1 MQHLN
6 LLGISSTQ
14 AFSLTLSLLTGFLV
28 SSPDNSWR
36 AGALYTL
43 HPAAIVSAVLASDSS
58 WIDGMGDLCLAAAVL
73 GARAGAPLGTFAT
86 WLAFAMISPV
96 QAVCIAVPLFAA
108 TAIMT
113 SSRPL
118 LLRNFFPPIDAFLVA
133 LAALTLS
140 TVVGVSGS
148 AFFSAPNFTHY
159 ISSRCAPA
167 AVTPGFLGPD
177 HGLYWYLFAAVFLR
191 ALPYFVPL
199 IWAAPALLVAPALAR
214 LGFGGE
220 PALIIA
226 AGGAAIFDA
235 SAAGGGVRRLVL
247 IAALGA
253 RAKGRHSHSSGSGG
267 GDGSGSGG
275 GDGGAYVVERI
286 SPARATVATCVAHF
300 AAAAAPAMK
309 HLWLRTGGT
318 GNANFAMNM
327 QLLLAISTAS
337 LLADFARAA
346 VADVD
351 DDDGACESRKEQ
363 EGAIKLL

>member
-73 GARAGAPLGTFAT
+73 GARAGAPVGTFAT

-113 SSRPL
+113 PRPF
-118 LLRNFFPPIDAFLVA
+118 LLRNFFSPIDAFLVA

-140 TVVGVSGS
+140 TVGGGS
-148 AFFSAPNFTHY
+148 AFFSAANFSHY

-199 IWAAPALLVAPALAR
+199 IWATPALLVAPALAR
-214 LGFGGE
+214 LGWGGGE

-253 RAKGRHSHSSGSGG
+253 RAKGRHSHSSSASGG
-267 GDGSGSGG
+267 ASGDR
-275 GDGGAYVVERI
+275 GAYVVERI

-351 DDDGACESRKEQ
+351 DDGDCESRKEQ
-363 EGAIKLL
+363 EGVIKLL